1 MLSFLPKKPE
11 LTPNQIERLSNIFDN
26 AGQGFFVVL
35 VLTQLV
41 EGFDKINP
49 LVLVLGV
56 LSVVFCWTVSLILAK
71 RKDIEK

>member
-1 MLSFLPKKPE
+1 MAFFISGKQKFS
-11 LTPNQIERLSNIFDN
+11 PNQIERLSNIFDN

-35 VLTQLV
+35 ILTPLV

-49 LVLVLGV
+49 LVLLLGAS
-56 LSVVFCWTVSLILAK
+56 SVVFCWAVSLILAK